1 MALIPLIEFLRPD
14 RLWWLLL
21 IPVLLLIYLGLL
33 WRRGRRTAGR
43 PLDNL
48 NRLLPRQQAWKRH
61 VAVGAAVLSL
71 AALNVAYAQPKDQV
85 DVPRERAT
93 IVLSLDVSRSMMAT
107 DVAPSRIEAAK
118 AAAKDFLG
126 MVPPG
131 YNMALVAFAGSA
143 SVIVAPTTDRG
154 LVARS
159 IDNLQLA
166 PSTSIGEGI
175 FSSLDAIALAPP
187 DPDHPDEPA
196 PAAIV
201 LLSDGYTNIPRYSP
215 PAAREAG
222 RLKIPIYTIAYGT
235 ANGVVIDQGRE
246 LPVPVNHQEL
256 SEVAQLSGGK
266 KFSAASSSELES
278 VYRSIARVIGYQKV
292 DQEVTE
298 TYAGIALAFALL
310 ASLAVISLGARWP

>member
-21 IPVLLLIYLGLL
+21 IPVLVLLYAGLL
-33 WRRGRRTAGR
+33 WRSARRSPSRR
-43 PLDNL
+43 PDNL
-48 NRLLPRQQAWKRH
+48 SRLLPRQQAWKRH
-61 VAVGAAVLSL
+61 VAVGAAVMSL

-107 DVAPSRIEAAK
+107 DVAPSRIAAAK
-118 AAAKDFLG
+118 TAAKDFLG
-126 MVPPG
+126 MVPAG

-143 SVIVAPTTDRG
+143 SVVVAPTIDRG

-159 IDNLQLA
+159 IDNLELA

-175 FSSLDAIALAPP
+175 YSALDAIALAPP
-187 DPDHPDEPA
+187 DPDHPDDPA
-196 PAAIV
+196 PGAIV
-201 LLSDGYTNIPRYSP
+201 LLSDGHTNMPRYSP
-215 PAAREAG
+215 PAAEEAG
-222 RLKIPIYTIAYGT
+222 RLKIPVYTIAYGT
-235 ANGVVIDQGRE
+235 DDGVVIDQGRD
-246 LPVPVNHQEL
+246 LPVPVDHGEL
-256 SEVAQLSGGK
+256 SEVARLSGGK
-266 KFSAASSSELES
+266 KFSAASASELES
-278 VYRSIARVIGYQKV
+278 VYRSIAQVIGYQKV

-298 TYAGIALAFALL
+298 IYAGYALGFALL